1 MHSVTRY
8 LCIIVAVLSIV
19 YILIL
24 LVLITDDAD
33 INDFCVT
40 SDDSDIYRDWFTERI
55 SWMDINVYS

>member
-1 MHSVTRY
+1 MYSVTRY

-40 SDDSDIYRDWFTERI
+40 SDDSGIYIDWFTERI

>member
-24 LVLITDDAD
+24 MVLITDDAD

-40 SDDSDIYRDWFTERI
+40 SDDSDIYIDWFTERI